1 MPNLRKDTHLS
12 ILERAA
18 DYIRE
23 LHQENLELKRQ
34 IGAMQMSKG
43 LVLPTPPPA
52 NTPRVVDSSAYVD
65 SSDSSFTVTT
75 TNPNTPQLTQPPQQ
89 QQPQQSQQQPVL
101 VSTSFLMD
109 SMQAPS
115 PLPATLAPPPL
126 TPAPSLA
133 EDTTTRVPPFV
144 SSTPFPSGG
153 FTGTSTA
160 LPPLGQQGA
169 PFTLPSIVEFPIQP
183 GFSLSYNNPPT
194 MTPQPQQGTP
204 STIQHDALS
213 DPDSPFIKFSATPP
227 ATPQTVTS
235 TNNPNQNQFPPITT
249 NDPSNPT
256 PPGHDEVVSAS
267 SCS

>member
-1 MPNLRKDTHLS
+1 
-12 ILERAA
+12 
-18 DYIRE
+18 
-23 LHQENLELKRQ
+23 
-34 IGAMQMSKG
+34 MSKG

-75 TNPNTPQLTQPPQQ
+75 TNPNTTQLTQPPQQ
-89 QQPQQSQQQPVL
+89 QQLPQPQQPQQQPLL

-109 SMQAPS
+109 SMQTAS

-133 EDTTTRVPPFV
+133 EDTNTTRVSPFA
-144 SSTPFPSGG
+144 SSTPFPTGG

-204 STIQHDALS
+204 STIQQQDALNA
-213 DPDSPFIKFSATPP
+213 PLSPFIKFSATPP

-235 TNNPNQNQFPPITT
+235 TNPNQNQLPPITT
-249 NDPSNPT
+249 NDPSNPA
-256 PPGHDEVVSAS
+256 PPGHDEVVVSAS
-267 SCS
+267 S